1 MFSSIDLRKHALG
14 ILLVFGCLVW
24 IVNVGN
30 GPTSVGQ
37 KYNVKEVSAR
47 DAKALIDGG
56 ALVVD
61 VRGKEQFNA
70 GHIPGA
76 ISAPLGELEAAIPAA
91 LEGAQTKSILVNC
104 ADGVTTGPEGTAIL
118 NKAGYPNAVNLK
130 PGFEGWKGAGYPVVK
145 K

>member
-1 MFSSIDLRKHALG
+1 MFGSIDLRKHALG
-14 ILLVFGCLVW
+14 ILVVFGFLVW
-24 IVNVGN
+24 ISNAGN
-30 GPTSVGQ
+30 GPASVERR
-37 KYNVKEVSAR
+37 YNVKEVSAA

-61 VRGKEQFNA
+61 VRGKGQFDA

-76 ISAPLGELEAAIPAA
+76 VSVPLDELQAGIPAA
-91 LEGAQTKSILVNC
+91 LEGAQAKAIIVNC
-104 ADGVTTGPEGTAIL
+104 GDGVTTGPEGTAIL